1 MLDSV
6 SSVTTTSI
14 CRVDIMSLEVIYVTR
29 HGFRSNWAVNHS
41 TGEYTSHLVS
51 PTGIAADPELTSHGV
66 DQSKQLAVRLL
77 EVDPPIERVYSSP
90 FYRCLQTIEPFVS
103 QRSNLVGK
111 SGHKGKDLM
120 IRAEP
125 GVGEWFGSAPFEH
138 PTSAAI
144 EVLKPMFPAIDISY
158 EPIIRPTRTGE
169 SLAELHDRVAA
180 TMQEIISQCDR
191 DGIRAIVIC
200 THAAVVIALGRV
212 LTGAM
217 PDSVDV
223 EDFSAFTC
231 GLSTY
236 RRRTTGESFAADSN
250 NNKRN
255 SGELGAARE
264 PAEANSLQAS
274 TTTPQAASLTLPS
287 GQGGGV
293 AVRAWKGCG
302 VTGGWDC
309 TSNSDCSHLAA
320 GEERGWRFSGDEA
333 FDGSVEKSYDAGI
346 GLGVVVEGKGTKG
359 SRPTGTNS
367 RL

>member
-1 MLDSV
+1 
-6 SSVTTTSI
+6 
-14 CRVDIMSLEVIYVTR
+14 
-29 HGFRSNWAVNHS
+29 
-41 TGEYTSHLVS
+41 VS

-66 DQSKQLAVRLL
+66 DQSKQLAARLL

-90 FYRCLQTIEPFVS
+90 YYRCLQTIEPFVS
-103 QRSNLVGK
+103 RK
-111 SGHKGKDLM
+111 SKLIGHDGHEGTKLM

-138 PTSAAI
+138 PTSAALD
-144 EVLKPMFPAIDISY
+144 VLKPMFPGIDLSY
-158 EPIIRPTRTGE
+158 EPITRPTRTGE

-217 PDSVDV
+217 PESVDV

-236 RRRTTGESFAADSN
+236 RRKKTSGSFAAN
-250 NNKRN
+250 NNGNKPN
-255 SGELGAARE
+255 SGELGAARA
-264 PAEANSLQAS
+264 PAEANSLQVS
-274 TTTPQAASLTLPS
+274 TPTPQAASPS
-287 GQGGGV
+287 VPKRRGDGV
-293 AVRAWKGCG
+293 AVPAWKGCG
-302 VTGGWDC
+302 VAGGWDC

-320 GEERGWRFSGDEA
+320 GEERGW
-333 FDGSVEKSYDAGI
+333 
-346 GLGVVVEGKGTKG
+346 
-359 SRPTGTNS
+359 
-367 RL
+367 